1 MNVLVI
7 GTGAREHALSWK
19 LSQSAKVKTVYTIP
33 GNGGI
38 TNSFPDFNP
47 CDFGQVEDFC
57 GEKGINLI
65 VVGPENIL
73 AEGIVDYFA
82 GSKIKVFGP
91 SKTASML
98 ECSKIFAK
106 EFMSKY
112 KIATAKY
119 CSFDLN
125 NGDKI
130 LTDALTFC
138 KELKY
143 NCVVKYDG
151 LAAGKGVFICSSID
165 EVKSAIANIAGN
177 FGTKFHIEELLKGE
191 EVSIIGITDSRDI
204 RLFLPS
210 QDHKQRFDGDFGPNT
225 GGMGVIAP
233 LDSVTKQILG
243 RIYAE
248 IVRPTLHGIQTEYF
262 DYKGF
267 IYFGVMLTEDGPKL
281 LEYNVRMGDPE
292 ACVLLPSLKSN
303 LYDII
308 EASLAGKLREHEFEF
323 HEGYFTDVVL
333 VADGYPAKY
342 HKGNKIEI
350 KTTQDSDTLIF
361 HAGTKLVDNHLVSN
375 GGRVLNIVSSG
386 KTLTSSLMKVY
397 KAIKAINFKGAS
409 KRCDI
414 GRRNKTRL
422 AILIS
427 GRGSNMEA
435 IIKNC
440 LYDDG
445 ILHDCA
451 FPSVIIS
458 NCPTAKGLETAESYG
473 IDTIAIESNN
483 KTREIFEEEL
493 IRALAPYNPDFI
505 ILAGFDRIL
514 TSHFLSIYKDK
525 VINIHP
531 ADTKEYKGL
540 HGYKWAFENKLKE
553 TLITVHFVDEGID
566 TGKVIAK
573 QKIDLS
579 KAKSLDEVEE
589 IGLKNEHE
597 LYSQAI
603 RSLIR
608 RD

>member
-1 MNVLVI
+1 MLHRNGAGGLSSSI
-7 GTGAREHALSWK
+7 GELAT
-19 LSQSAKVKTVYTIP
+19 
-33 GNGGI
+33 I
-38 TNSFPDFNP
+38 TN
-47 CDFGQVEDFC
+47 GAYVELKDVPLKYSGLKPWEIFVS
-57 GEKGINLI
+57 ESQERMTI
-65 VVGPENIL
+65 VVEEPKMKAFMDLALEMEVESVDIGYFTSSGYLHVCYDSNTVAYLCLEFLHNAVPRKHLFAEWENP
-73 AEGIVDYFA
+73 
-82 GSKIKVFGP
+82 K
-91 SKTASML
+91 
-98 ECSKIFAK
+98 
-106 EFMSKY
+106 
-112 KIATAKY
+112 
-119 CSFDLN
+119 
-125 NGDKI
+125 
-130 LTDALTFC
+130 
-138 KELKY
+138 
-143 NCVVKYDG
+143 
-151 LAAGKGVFICSSID
+151 
-165 EVKSAIANIAGN
+165 KS
-177 FGTKFHIEELLKGE
+177 
-191 EVSIIGITDSRDI
+191 
-204 RLFLPS
+204 
-210 QDHKQRFDGDFGPNT
+210 
-225 GGMGVIAP
+225 
-233 LDSVTKQILG
+233 
-243 RIYAE
+243 
-248 IVRPTLHGIQTEYF
+248 
-262 DYKGF
+262 
-267 IYFGVMLTEDGPKL
+267 LTEDGPKL

-308 EASLAGKLREHEFEF
+308 EASLAGRLREHEFEF

-333 VADGYPAKY
+333 VADGYPAKF

-361 HAGTKLVDNHLVSN
+361 HAGTKLVDNHLLSN

-386 KTLTSSLMKVY
+386 KTLNSSLMKVY
-397 KAIKAINFKGAS
+397 KAINFKGAS

-414 GRRNKTRL
+414 DRRNKTRL

-445 ILHDCA
+445 ILQDCA

-458 NCPTAKGLETAESYG
+458 NCQKAKGLESAESYG
-473 IDTIAIESNN
+473 IDTIVIESDN
-483 KTREIFEEEL
+483 KTREIFEGEL
-493 IRALAPYNPDFI
+493 IQALAPYNPDFI

-514 TSHFLSIYKDK
+514 TSRFLGNYKDK

-531 ADTKEYKGL
+531 ADTKQYKGL

-573 QKIDLS
+573 QKIDIS

-589 IGLKNEHE
+589 IGLRSEHE
-597 LYSQAI
+597 LYSHAI